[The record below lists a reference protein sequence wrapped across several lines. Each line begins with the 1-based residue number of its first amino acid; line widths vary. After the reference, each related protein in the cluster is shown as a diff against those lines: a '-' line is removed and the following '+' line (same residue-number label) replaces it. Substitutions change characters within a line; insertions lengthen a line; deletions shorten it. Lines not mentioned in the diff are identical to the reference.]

1 MYQICPILILPE
13 ISQIVFRLLWKFDI
27 QCHQR
32 MNSNSGYCL
41 KLPLVPPQGLLF
53 LHSHFPW
60 DVLQKSGNFLTL
72 HLAPP
77 SRQHLYQIKP
87 HTKTSVQ
94 SWVSISKTNSVFY
107 SRKAFLSVNDYGDT
121 LCITMYNAPEHQ
133 NITGTIYRASVTSPT
148 QPQSVH
154 PAAIWQQTQKY
165 LLLYH
170 QTTEQLYSTNL
181 LL

>member
-1 MYQICPILILPE
+1 MKIWHSMSPEDELQLWLLPE
-13 ISQIVFRLLWKFDI
+13 ASSSATTRTTFFTF
-27 QCHQR
+27 
-32 MNSNSGYCL
+32 S
-41 KLPLVPPQGLLF
+41 
-53 LHSHFPW
+53 HSHFPW

-133 NITGTIYRASVTSPT
+133 NINGTIYRASVTSPT